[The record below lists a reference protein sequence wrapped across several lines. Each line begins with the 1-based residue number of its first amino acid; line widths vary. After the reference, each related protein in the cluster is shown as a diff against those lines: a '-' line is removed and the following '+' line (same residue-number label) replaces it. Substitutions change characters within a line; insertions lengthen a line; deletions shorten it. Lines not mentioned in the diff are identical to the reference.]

1 MGARGQRDEGKR
13 PGVRAQEAGT
23 GGGGGS
29 DGLTAT
35 EELPPPCPSEIQS

>member
-23 GGGGGS
+23 GGGEA
-29 DGLTAT
+29 AT
-35 EELPPPCPSEIQS
+35 D